1 MGITALNSSELISKI
16 PCSEPGSVI
25 DKEVQRRGR
34 LREHAWKGEL
44 WVGSDY
50 CLVNGQTGHTQ
61 PHAHYAHQVL
71 IAREGKVQAMIQ
83 GQIQH
88 GAVLLVESNQ
98 QHAIL
103 ESEQPSITLFAEPLA
118 FDLEALR
125 HVCLQC
131 GPDLERLIESMRR
144 LKRRRLD
151 PRLGKAL
158 ERIRELDDEALPAGI
173 LAREAAISIS
183 QLERLFSG
191 TLGLSVCRLVLWQ
204 RLRHALLL
212 ALSGYNLTTAASAAG
227 FSDSAHL
234 SRSVRRQFGIRSDLS
249 LRHLKLRVLD

>member
-1 MGITALNSSELISKI
+1 MNK
-16 PCSEPGSVI
+16 
-25 DKEVQRRGR
+25 DDR
-34 LREHAWKGEL
+34 LREKPREHAWKGEL
-44 WVGSDY
+44 WMGPDY
-50 CLVNGQTGHTQ
+50 CLVDGQTGHTQ
-61 PHAHYAHQVL
+61 PHGHYAHQVL
-71 IAREGKVQAMIQ
+71 IAREGEVQALIQ
-83 GQIQH
+83 GQIRQ
-88 GAVLLVESNQ
+88 GAVLLIESNQ

-118 FDLEALR
+118 FDLSALQ
-125 HVCLQC
+125 HACLQS
-131 GPDLERLIESMRR
+131 GPDLERLVEGLRLLDRR
-144 LKRRRLD
+144 HVD

-158 ERIRELDDEALPAGI
+158 ERIRVLDDEALSAGV
-173 LAREAAISIS
+173 LAREAAVSIS

-204 RLRHALLL
+204 RLRHALQL

-234 SRSVRRQFGIRSDLS
+234 SRSVRRQFGIRADLS